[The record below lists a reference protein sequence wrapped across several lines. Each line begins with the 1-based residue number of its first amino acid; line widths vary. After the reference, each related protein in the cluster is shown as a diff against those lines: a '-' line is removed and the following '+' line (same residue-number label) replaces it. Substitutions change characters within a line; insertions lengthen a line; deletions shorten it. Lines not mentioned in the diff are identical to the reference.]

1 MGSREPSEHSR
12 VLLVCYAPALLSLS
26 LFFSFLLSLFFR
38 CLQCSAR
45 VSVRSSFMP
54 PSLYPTRFLRVF
66 PFSHF
71 VSSLV
76 VSLFPLSFSFSCMR
90 ALLFFLLHPFAARF
104 FLFAPFVLFAPALYL
119 FFLCARARAR
129 VRPACSLIQK
139 RRKLF
144 YTHGHR
150 PAALLTLVNA
160 LQLCV
165 AYLHRR

>member
-12 VLLVCYAPALLSLS
+12 VLLVCYAPALLSLSLSPSLS

-54 PSLYPTRFLRVF
+54 PSLYPTRFLRAF
-66 PFSHF
+66 PFSYF

-90 ALLFFLLHPFAARF
+90 ALLFFLLHHRSLLSLRSLRPICSGALPF
-104 FLFAPFVLFAPALYL
+104 LSLH
-119 FFLCARARAR
+119 ARARAR
-129 VRPACSLIQK
+129 TPG
-139 RRKLF
+139 LF
-144 YTHGHR
+144 VDSETS
-150 PAALLTLVNA
+150 
-160 LQLCV
+160 
-165 AYLHRR
+165 